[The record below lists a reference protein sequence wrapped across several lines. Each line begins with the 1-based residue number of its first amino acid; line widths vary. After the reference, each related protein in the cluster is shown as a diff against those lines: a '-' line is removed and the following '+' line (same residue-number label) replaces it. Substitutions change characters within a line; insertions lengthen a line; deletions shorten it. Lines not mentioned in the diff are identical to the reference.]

1 MEFLHVT
8 SQMGNIL
15 KRDGVSLTKKDNSH
29 CIFLF
34 IPISD
39 VCNRLQWYVFFRG
52 KHMLGA

>member
-8 SQMGNIL
+8 SQMGDIL
-15 KRDGVSLTKKDNSH
+15 KRDGVSLTKKRQLSLYF
-29 CIFLF
+29 FLF

-39 VCNRLQWYVFFRG
+39 SRLQWYVFFRG